1 MGVFTGIV
9 VRRGCFVESGE
20 CNPFCSGILS
30 LMQRFFLSF
39 FLSVYQNFLYS
50 CLCDGDLRKS
60 EEYVYFYTGTCEVSD
75 TIREYQIKSI

>member
-30 LMQRFFLSF
+30 FMERFFLSVCLSELSL
-39 FLSVYQNFLYS
+39 FLSVCGGS
-50 CLCDGDLRKS
+50 LRKS
-60 EEYVYFYTGTCEVSD
+60 EEYVYFHTGTCEVSD
-75 TIREYQIKSI
+75 TVREYQIKSI

>member
-30 LMQRFFLSF
+30 FMKRFFLSF
-39 FLSVYQNFLYS
+39 CLSELFLFLSVCGGN
-50 CLCDGDLRKS
+50 LRKL
-60 EEYVYFYTGTCEVSD
+60 EEYVYFHTGTCEVSD